1 MAASSPTGT
10 RRSCAT
16 TRSCARRT
24 AATGRAVPSTSRT
37 STMPDLLEPLQYA
50 FVQLALLAAVLVA
63 LVCASV
69 GVFVV
74 LRGLAFLGD
83 AIAHAAFPGV
93 VIAFLLKINIVIGG
107 SVAAVLSALAIG
119 AVARRSGLK
128 EDTAIG
134 VVFSGMFALGIVLF
148 SSIRT
153 YTGDL
158 LGILFGD
165 VLGVATDQLVVGS
178 VTAAIVL
185 VALWIIWRQLVFVS
199 FDPIGAAAA
208 GLNTLRYD
216 TLLLGLIGL
225 AIAVSVQIVGVVLV
239 VAMLVT
245 PAATAR
251 LIAQDLRTLVVVAL
265 LVAVGSSV
273 AGIWLSYYVNAASG
287 GTIVLVATTLF
298 GVVWTVRSV
307 ARSRV

>member
-1 MAASSPTGT
+1 
-10 RRSCAT
+10 
-16 TRSCARRT
+16 
-24 AATGRAVPSTSRT
+24 
-37 STMPDLLEPLQYA
+37 MPDLLEPLQYA
-50 FVQLALLAAVLVA
+50 FVQRALVAAVLVA

-93 VIAFLLKINIVIGG
+93 VIAFLLKVNIVIGG

-165 VLGVATDQLVVGS
+165 VLGVSADQLAVGAI
-178 VTAAIVL
+178 TAAVVL
-185 VALWIIWRQLVFVS
+185 LVLWIIWRQLVFVS

-251 LIAQDLRTLVVVAL
+251 LVAQDLRSLVIAAL
-265 LVAVGSSV
+265 AVAVGSSI

-298 GVVWTVRSV
+298 GVVWTLRSV
-307 ARSRV
+307 ARSRVAAG

>member
-1 MAASSPTGT
+1 MATPPSS
-10 RRSCAT
+10 AT
-16 TRSCARRT
+16 TRSSAVRT
-24 AATGRAVPSTSRT
+24 VATGPGGRSTSRT

-50 FVQLALLAAVLVA
+50 FVQRALVAAVLVA

-93 VIAFLLKINIVIGG
+93 VIAFLMKINIVIGG
-107 SVAAVLSALAIG
+107 SIAAVASALVIG
-119 AVARRSGLK
+119 AVARWSGLK

-134 VVFSGMFALGIVLF
+134 VVFSGMFAVGIVLF

-165 VLGVATDQLVVGS
+165 VLGVAADQLVLAA
-178 VTAAIVL
+178 VTAAVVL
-185 VALWIIWRQLVFVS
+185 LGLWIIWRQLVFVS

-216 TLLLGLIGL
+216 TLLLGLIAL
-225 AIAVSVQIVGVVLV
+225 AIAVAVQIVGVVLV
-239 VAMLVT
+239 VAMLGT

-251 LIAQDLRTLVVVAL
+251 LLAQDLRPLPIGALAVAL
-265 LVAVGSSV
+265 LAAVVA
-273 AGIWLSYYVNAASG
+273 
-287 GTIVLVATTLF
+287 
-298 GVVWTVRSV
+298 
-307 ARSRV
+307 

>member
-1 MAASSPTGT
+1 MAGTGP
-10 RRSCAT
+10 
-16 TRSCARRT
+16 
-24 AATGRAVPSTSRT
+24 AVRSTSPT

-50 FVQLALLAAVLVA
+50 FVQRALAAAVLVA

-93 VIAFLLKINIVIGG
+93 VIAFLLKINIVLGG

-165 VLGVATDQLVVGS
+165 VLGVTADQLAVGA
-178 VTAAIVL
+178 VTAAVVL
-185 VALWIIWRQLVFVS
+185 LALWIIWRQLVFVS

-251 LIAQDLRTLVVVAL
+251 LIAQDLRTLVIVAL
-265 LVAVGSSV
+265 LVAVASSI

-287 GTIVLVATTLF
+287 GTIVLVATALF

-307 ARSRV
+307 ARSRVAAA

>member
-1 MAASSPTGT
+1 
-10 RRSCAT
+10 
-16 TRSCARRT
+16 
-24 AATGRAVPSTSRT
+24 
-37 STMPDLLEPLQYA
+37 MPDLLEPLQYA
-50 FVQLALLAAVLVA
+50 FVQRALLAAVLVA

-93 VIAFLLKINIVIGG
+93 VIAFLMKINIVIGG
-107 SVAAVLSALAIG
+107 SIAAVASALAIG

-134 VVFSGMFALGIVLF
+134 VVFSGMFAVGIVLF

-165 VLGVATDQLVVGS
+165 VLGVATDQLILAAI
-178 VTAAIVL
+178 TAAIVL
-185 VALWIIWRQLVFVS
+185 AALWVIWRQLVFVS

-208 GLNTLRYD
+208 GLNTIRYD

-251 LIAQDLRTLVVVAL
+251 LLAQDLRALVIGALVV
-265 LVAVGSSV
+265 AVVSSI

-298 GVVWTVRSV
+298 GLVWIARGV
-307 ARSRV
+307 ARGRVAAS

>member
-1 MAASSPTGT
+1 
-10 RRSCAT
+10 
-16 TRSCARRT
+16 
-24 AATGRAVPSTSRT
+24 
-37 STMPDLLEPLQYA
+37 MPDLLEPLQYA
-50 FVQLALLAAVLVA
+50 FVQRALVAAVLVA

-107 SVAAVLSALAIG
+107 SIAAVASALAIG

-134 VVFSGMFALGIVLF
+134 VVFSGMFAVGIVLF

-165 VLGVATDQLVVGS
+165 VLGVSADQLVLAAI
-178 VTAAIVL
+178 TAAIVL
-185 VALWIIWRQLVFVS
+185 VALWVIWRQLVFVS

-225 AIAVSVQIVGVVLV
+225 SIAVSVQIVGVVLV

-251 LIAQDLRTLVVVAL
+251 LLAQDLRGLVVGAL
-265 LVAVGSSV
+265 VVAVASSI

-298 GVVWTVRSV
+298 GLVWTVRTV
-307 ARSRV
+307 ARSRAAAA

>member
-1 MAASSPTGT
+1 
-10 RRSCAT
+10 
-16 TRSCARRT
+16 
-24 AATGRAVPSTSRT
+24 
-37 STMPDLLEPLQYA
+37 MPDLLEPLQYA
-50 FVQLALLAAVLVA
+50 FVQRALVAAVLVA

-107 SVAAVLSALAIG
+107 SIAAVASALAIG

-134 VVFSGMFALGIVLF
+134 VVFSGMFAVGIVLF

-165 VLGVATDQLVVGS
+165 VLGVSADQLVLAAI
-178 VTAAIVL
+178 TAAVVL
-185 VALWIIWRQLVFVS
+185 VALWVIWRQLVFVS

-225 AIAVSVQIVGVVLV
+225 SIAVSVQIVGVVLV

-251 LIAQDLRTLVVVAL
+251 LLAQDLRGLVVGAL
-265 LVAVGSSV
+265 VVAVASSI

-298 GVVWTVRSV
+298 GLVWTVRTV
-307 ARSRV
+307 ARSRAAAA

>member
-1 MAASSPTGT
+1 
-10 RRSCAT
+10 
-16 TRSCARRT
+16 
-24 AATGRAVPSTSRT
+24 
-37 STMPDLLEPLQYA
+37 MPDLLEPLQYA
-50 FVQLALLAAVLVA
+50 FVQRALLAAVLVA

-93 VIAFLLKINIVIGG
+93 VIAFLMKINIVIGG
-107 SVAAVLSALAIG
+107 SIAAVASALAIG

-134 VVFSGMFALGIVLF
+134 VVFSGMFAVGIVLF

-165 VLGVATDQLVVGS
+165 VLGVSADQLVLAS
-178 VTAAIVL
+178 VTAAVVL
-185 VALWIIWRQLVFVS
+185 VALWMIWRQLVFVS

-251 LIAQDLRTLVVVAL
+251 LLAQDLRALVIGAL
-265 LVAVGSSV
+265 LVAILSAV

-298 GVVWTVRSV
+298 GLVWTIRSV
-307 ARSRV
+307 ARSRVAAS

>member
-1 MAASSPTGT
+1 
-10 RRSCAT
+10 
-16 TRSCARRT
+16 
-24 AATGRAVPSTSRT
+24 
-37 STMPDLLEPLQYA
+37 MPDLLEPLQYA
-50 FVQLALLAAVLVA
+50 FVQRALAAAVLVA

-93 VIAFLLKINIVIGG
+93 VIAFLLKVNLVIGG

-148 SSIRT
+148 SSIRS

-165 VLGVATDQLVVGS
+165 VLGVTADQLTVGA
-178 VTAAIVL
+178 VTAAVVL
-185 VALWIIWRQLVFVS
+185 LALWIIWRQLVFVS

-251 LIAQDLRTLVVVAL
+251 LVSQDLRTLVVVAL

-273 AGIWLSYYVNAASG
+273 TGIWLSYYVNAASG

-298 GVVWTVRSV
+298 GLVWTVRSV
-307 ARSRV
+307 ARSRAAPA

>member
-1 MAASSPTGT
+1 
-10 RRSCAT
+10 
-16 TRSCARRT
+16 
-24 AATGRAVPSTSRT
+24 
-37 STMPDLLEPLQYA
+37 MPDLLEPLQYA
-50 FVQLALLAAVLVA
+50 FVQRALLAAVLVA

-107 SVAAVLSALAIG
+107 SIAAVASALAIG

-134 VVFSGMFALGIVLF
+134 VVFSGMFAVGIVLF

-165 VLGVATDQLVVGS
+165 VLGVAADQLVLAA
-178 VTAAIVL
+178 VTAAVVL
-185 VALWIIWRQLVFVS
+185 VGLWIIWRQLVFVS

-208 GLNTLRYD
+208 GLDTLRYD

-251 LIAQDLRTLVVVAL
+251 LLAQDLRALVVGAL
-265 LVAVGSSV
+265 VVAVISSI

-298 GVVWTVRSV
+298 ALVWVARSV
-307 ARSRV
+307 ARGRIAAS

>member
-1 MAASSPTGT
+1 MA
-10 RRSCAT
+10 
-16 TRSCARRT
+16 
-24 AATGRAVPSTSRT
+24 
-37 STMPDLLEPLQYA
+37 DLLEPLQYA
-50 FVQLALLAAVLVA
+50 FVQRALLAAVLVA

-93 VIAFLLKINIVIGG
+93 VIAFLLKVNIVIGG

-165 VLGVATDQLVVGS
+165 VLGVTADQLAVAA
-178 VTAAIVL
+178 VTAAVVL
-185 VALWIIWRQLVFVS
+185 VALWIVWRQLVFVS

-251 LIAQDLRTLVVVAL
+251 LVAQDLRTLVIAAL
-265 LVAVGSSV
+265 VIAVGSSI

-287 GTIVLVATTLF
+287 GTIVLVATTMF

-307 ARSRV
+307 ARSRAAVA

>member
-1 MAASSPTGT
+1 
-10 RRSCAT
+10 
-16 TRSCARRT
+16 
-24 AATGRAVPSTSRT
+24 
-37 STMPDLLEPLQYA
+37 MPDLLEPLQYA
-50 FVQLALLAAVLVA
+50 FVQRALLAAVLVA

-93 VIAFLLKINIVIGG
+93 VIAFLMKINIVIGG
-107 SVAAVLSALAIG
+107 SIAAVASALAIG

-134 VVFSGMFALGIVLF
+134 VVFSGMLAVGIVLF

-165 VLGVATDQLVVGS
+165 VLGVAADQLVLAA
-178 VTAAIVL
+178 VTAAVVL
-185 VALWIIWRQLVFVS
+185 VGLWIIWRQLVFVS

-251 LIAQDLRTLVVVAL
+251 LLAQDLRALVIGALVV
-265 LVAVGSSV
+265 AVLSSV

-298 GVVWTVRSV
+298 GLVWVARSV
-307 ARSRV
+307 ARGRVAAR

>member
-1 MAASSPTGT
+1 
-10 RRSCAT
+10 
-16 TRSCARRT
+16 
-24 AATGRAVPSTSRT
+24 
-37 STMPDLLEPLQYA
+37 MPDLLEPLQYA
-50 FVQLALLAAVLVA
+50 FVQRALLAAVLVA

-93 VIAFLLKINIVIGG
+93 VIAFLMKINIVIGG
-107 SVAAVLSALAIG
+107 SIAAVASALAIG

-134 VVFSGMFALGIVLF
+134 VVFSGMFAVGIVLF

-165 VLGVATDQLVVGS
+165 VLGVAPDQLVLAA
-178 VTAAIVL
+178 VTAGIVL
-185 VALWIIWRQLVFVS
+185 VGLWVIWRQLVFVS

-251 LIAQDLRTLVVVAL
+251 LLAQDLRALVIGALVV
-265 LVAVGSSV
+265 AVVSSIG
-273 AGIWLSYYVNAASG
+273 GIWLSYYVNAASG

-298 GVVWTVRSV
+298 GLVWIARGV
-307 ARSRV
+307 ARGRVAVR

>member
-1 MAASSPTGT
+1 M
-10 RRSCAT
+10 
-16 TRSCARRT
+16 
-24 AATGRAVPSTSRT
+24 
-37 STMPDLLEPLQYA
+37 STMPDLLEPLQYE
-50 FVQLALLAAVLVA
+50 FVQRALLAAVLVA

-93 VIAFLLKINIVIGG
+93 VIAFLMKINIVIGG
-107 SVAAVLSALAIG
+107 SIAAVASALVIG

-134 VVFSGMFALGIVLF
+134 VVFSGMFAVGIVLF

-165 VLGVATDQLVVGS
+165 VLGVAADQLVLAAI
-178 VTAAIVL
+178 TAAIVL
-185 VALWIIWRQLVFVS
+185 VGLWIIWRQLVFVS

-251 LIAQDLRTLVVVAL
+251 LLAQDLRALVVGAL
-265 LVAVGSSV
+265 GVAVVSSI

-298 GVVWTVRSV
+298 GVVWIARSV
-307 ARSRV
+307 ARGRVAAS

>member
-1 MAASSPTGT
+1 
-10 RRSCAT
+10 
-16 TRSCARRT
+16 
-24 AATGRAVPSTSRT
+24 
-37 STMPDLLEPLQYA
+37 MPDLLEPLQYA
-50 FVQLALLAAVLVA
+50 FVQRALLAAVLVA

-93 VIAFLLKINIVIGG
+93 VIAFLMKINIVIGG
-107 SVAAVLSALAIG
+107 SIAAVASALAIG

-134 VVFSGMFALGIVLF
+134 VVFSGMFAVGIVLF

-165 VLGVATDQLVVGS
+165 VLGVAADQLVLAAI
-178 VTAAIVL
+178 TAAIVL
-185 VALWIIWRQLVFVS
+185 VGLWIIWRQLVVVS

-251 LIAQDLRTLVVVAL
+251 LLAQDLRALVIGALVV
-265 LVAVGSSV
+265 AVVSSI

-287 GTIVLVATTLF
+287 GTIVLVATTIF
-298 GVVWTVRSV
+298 GLVWVARSV
-307 ARSRV
+307 ARGRVAAR

>member
-1 MAASSPTGT
+1 
-10 RRSCAT
+10 
-16 TRSCARRT
+16 
-24 AATGRAVPSTSRT
+24 
-37 STMPDLLEPLQYA
+37 MPDLFEPLQYA
-50 FVQLALLAAVLVA
+50 FVQRALLAAVLVA

-107 SVAAVLSALAIG
+107 SIAAVLSALAIG

-134 VVFSGMFALGIVLF
+134 VVFSGMFAIGIVLF

-165 VLGVATDQLVVGS
+165 VLGVTVDQLVVAAS
-178 VTAAIVL
+178 TAAAVL
-185 VALWIIWRQLVFVS
+185 VVLWFIWRQLVFVS

-216 TLLLGLIGL
+216 TLLMGLIGL

-251 LIAQDLRTLVVVAL
+251 LLAHDLRALVVIAL
-265 LVAVGSSV
+265 LVAVGSSL

-298 GVVWTVRSV
+298 GLVWTGRSV
-307 ARSRV
+307 VRSRVAAG

>member
-1 MAASSPTGT
+1 
-10 RRSCAT
+10 
-16 TRSCARRT
+16 
-24 AATGRAVPSTSRT
+24 
-37 STMPDLLEPLQYA
+37 MPDLFEPLQYA
-50 FVQLALLAAVLVA
+50 FVQRALIAAVLVA

-165 VLGVATDQLVVGS
+165 VLGVATDQLVVGG
-178 VTAAIVL
+178 VTAAFVL

-251 LIAQDLRTLVVVAL
+251 LVAEDLRTLVIVAL
-265 LVAVGSSV
+265 VVAVGSSI
-273 AGIWLSYYVNAASG
+273 AGIWLSYFVNAASG

-307 ARSRV
+307 ARSRVAAG

>member
-1 MAASSPTGT
+1 
-10 RRSCAT
+10 
-16 TRSCARRT
+16 
-24 AATGRAVPSTSRT
+24 
-37 STMPDLLEPLQYA
+37 MPDLLEPLQYA
-50 FVQLALLAAVLVA
+50 FVQRALVAAVLVA

-93 VIAFLLKINIVIGG
+93 VIAFLLKVNIVIGG

-165 VLGVATDQLVVGS
+165 VLGVATDQLVVGG
-178 VTAAIVL
+178 VTAAFVL
-185 VALWIIWRQLVFVS
+185 VTLWIIWRQLVFAS

-251 LIAQDLRTLVVVAL
+251 LVAQDLRTLVIVAL
-265 LVAVGSSV
+265 VVAVGSSI

-287 GTIVLVATTLF
+287 GTIVLVATALF
-298 GVVWTVRSV
+298 AVVWTVRSV
-307 ARSRV
+307 ARGRVAAG

>member
-1 MAASSPTGT
+1 M
-10 RRSCAT
+10 
-16 TRSCARRT
+16 
-24 AATGRAVPSTSRT
+24 

-50 FVQLALLAAVLVA
+50 FVQRALMAAVLVA

-93 VIAFLLKINIVIGG
+93 VIAFLLKVNIVIGG

-134 VVFSGMFALGIVLF
+134 VVFSGMFAVGIVLF

-165 VLGVATDQLVVGS
+165 VLGVTADQLAVGAI
-178 VTAAIVL
+178 TAAVVL
-185 VALWIIWRQLVFVS
+185 LALWIIWRQLVFVS

-251 LIAQDLRTLVVVAL
+251 LVSQDLRTLVVVAL
-265 LVAVGSSV
+265 VVAVGSSV

-298 GVVWTVRSV
+298 GLVWTVRSV
-307 ARSRV
+307 ARSRVAAA

>member
-1 MAASSPTGT
+1 
-10 RRSCAT
+10 
-16 TRSCARRT
+16 
-24 AATGRAVPSTSRT
+24 
-37 STMPDLLEPLQYA
+37 MPDLLEPLQSA
-50 FVQLALLAAVLVA
+50 FVQRALLAAVLVA

-93 VIAFLLKINIVIGG
+93 VIAFLMKINIVIGG
-107 SVAAVLSALAIG
+107 SIAAVASALVIG

-134 VVFSGMFALGIVLF
+134 VVFSGMFAVGIVLF

-165 VLGVATDQLVVGS
+165 VLGVAADQLVLAAI
-178 VTAAIVL
+178 TAAVVL
-185 VALWIIWRQLVFVS
+185 VGLWIIWRQLVFVS

-208 GLNTLRYD
+208 GLNPLRYD

-225 AIAVSVQIVGVVLV
+225 SIAVSVQIVGVVLV

-251 LIAQDLRTLVVVAL
+251 LLAQDLRALVIGALVV
-265 LVAVGSSV
+265 AVVSSI

-287 GTIVLVATTLF
+287 GTIVLVATTVF
-298 GVVWTVRSV
+298 GLVWIARSV
-307 ARSRV
+307 ARGRVAAG

>member
-1 MAASSPTGT
+1 V
-10 RRSCAT
+10 AT
-16 TRSCARRT
+16 D
-24 AATGRAVPSTSRT
+24 RAVRSTLRT
-37 STMPDLLEPLQYA
+37 NTMPDLLEPLQYA
-50 FVQLALLAAVLVA
+50 FVQRALVAAVLVA

-93 VIAFLLKINIVIGG
+93 VIAFLLKVNIVLGG

-185 VALWIIWRQLVFVS
+185 VTLWIIWRQLVFVS

-251 LIAQDLRTLVVVAL
+251 LVAQDLRTLVVVAL

-307 ARSRV
+307 ARSRAAAT

>member
-1 MAASSPTGT
+1 M
-10 RRSCAT
+10 
-16 TRSCARRT
+16 
-24 AATGRAVPSTSRT
+24 

-50 FVQLALLAAVLVA
+50 FVQRALVAAVLVA

-107 SVAAVLSALAIG
+107 SIAAVASALAIG

-134 VVFSGMFALGIVLF
+134 VVFSGMFAVGIVLF

-165 VLGVATDQLVVGS
+165 VLGVSADQLVLAAI
-178 VTAAIVL
+178 TAAIVL
-185 VALWIIWRQLVFVS
+185 VALWVIWRQLVFVS

-208 GLNTLRYD
+208 GLSTLRYD

-251 LIAQDLRTLVVVAL
+251 LLAQDLRGLVVGAL
-265 LVAVGSSV
+265 VVAVASSI

-298 GVVWTVRSV
+298 GLVWTVRTV
-307 ARSRV
+307 ARSRAAAA

>member
-1 MAASSPTGT
+1 
-10 RRSCAT
+10 
-16 TRSCARRT
+16 
-24 AATGRAVPSTSRT
+24 
-37 STMPDLLEPLQYA
+37 MPDLLEPLQYA
-50 FVQLALLAAVLVA
+50 FVQRALLAAVLVA

-165 VLGVATDQLVVGS
+165 VLGVATDQLVVGG
-178 VTAAIVL
+178 VTAAFVL
-185 VALWIIWRQLVFVS
+185 AALWIIWRQLVFVS

-251 LIAQDLRTLVVVAL
+251 LVAQDLRTLVIVAL
-265 LVAVGSSV
+265 LVAVGSSI

-298 GVVWTVRSV
+298 AAVWTVRSV
-307 ARSRV
+307 ARSRVAVG

>member
-1 MAASSPTGT
+1 
-10 RRSCAT
+10 
-16 TRSCARRT
+16 
-24 AATGRAVPSTSRT
+24 
-37 STMPDLLEPLQYA
+37 MPDLLEPLQYA
-50 FVQLALLAAVLVA
+50 FVQRALVAAVLVA

-165 VLGVATDQLVVGS
+165 VLGVATDQLVVGG
-178 VTAAIVL
+178 VTAAFVL
-185 VALWIIWRQLVFVS
+185 VTLWIIWRQLVFVS

-251 LIAQDLRTLVVVAL
+251 LVAQDLRTLVIVAL
-265 LVAVGSSV
+265 LVAVGSSI

-307 ARSRV
+307 ARSRVAIA

>member
-1 MAASSPTGT
+1 
-10 RRSCAT
+10 
-16 TRSCARRT
+16 
-24 AATGRAVPSTSRT
+24 
-37 STMPDLLEPLQYA
+37 MPDLFEPLQYA
-50 FVQLALLAAVLVA
+50 FVQRALVAAVLVA

-107 SVAAVLSALAIG
+107 SIAAVASALVIG

-134 VVFSGMFALGIVLF
+134 VVFSGMFAVGIVLF
-148 SSIRT
+148 SSIRR

-165 VLGVATDQLVVGS
+165 VLGVATDQLVLAAI
-178 VTAAIVL
+178 TAAIVL
-185 VALWIIWRQLVFVS
+185 AALWVIWRQLVFVS

-225 AIAVSVQIVGVVLV
+225 SIAVSVQIVGVVLV

-251 LIAQDLRTLVVVAL
+251 LLAQDLRALVIGALVV
-265 LVAVGSSV
+265 AVVSSI

-298 GVVWTVRSV
+298 GLVWV
-307 ARSRV
+307 ARSITRSRAAAS